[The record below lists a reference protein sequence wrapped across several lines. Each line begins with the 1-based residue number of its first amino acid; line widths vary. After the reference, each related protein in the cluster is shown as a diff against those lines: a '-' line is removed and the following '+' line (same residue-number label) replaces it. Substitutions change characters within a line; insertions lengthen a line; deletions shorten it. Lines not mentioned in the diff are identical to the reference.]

1 MRSNGQEQLSSKL
14 NIQINSCDFLTVI
27 IEYDLNTWSFYIYFF
42 SFIQNKIVKVAVE
55 HLALLGLS
63 FIINI
68 FLHWEFKASS

>member
-55 HLALLGLS
+55 HLQSQFISHWLWYLLL
-63 FIINI
+63 
-68 FLHWEFKASS
+68 